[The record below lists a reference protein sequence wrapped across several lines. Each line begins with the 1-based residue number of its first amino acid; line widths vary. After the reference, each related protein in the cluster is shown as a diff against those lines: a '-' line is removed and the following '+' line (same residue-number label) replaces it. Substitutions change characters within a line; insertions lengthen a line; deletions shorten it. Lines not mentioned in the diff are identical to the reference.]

1 MTDSLILPCAHCGQ
15 LNRVP
20 RERLGDKPICAECG
34 QPLSGG
40 HPAELDP
47 RRFETLV
54 SRSSLP
60 VLIDFWAP
68 WCGPCRMM
76 APWFAEAAESL
87 AGRAILA
94 KLDTEAHPDLG
105 GRHQV
110 QSIPTMILFEGGR
123 EKARQSG
130 AMQAPQILS
139 WFQSQT

>member
-1 MTDSLILPCAHCGQ
+1 MSEGLILPCAHCGQ

-20 RERLGDKPICAECG
+20 RARLQDKPICAECSK
-34 QPLSGG
+34 LLTGG

-47 RRFETLV
+47 RRFDTLIA
-54 SRSSLP
+54 RSALP

-87 AGRAILA
+87 AGTAILA
-94 KLDTEAHPDLG
+94 KLDTEAHPAVG
-105 GRHQV
+105 GRYQV
-110 QSIPTMILFEGGR
+110 QSIPTMILFDGGQV
-123 EKARQSG
+123 KARRSG

-139 WFQSQT
+139 WVRSQA